1 MENKFFLQNTIEK
14 IDKGKSSF
22 FLDPKEREFV
32 ISKLRKKKISYE
44 IYTPYR
50 EAEKVLVYNENY
62 PEIELLEIISK
73 KRLEHRDILGV
84 LFAHQILP
92 HFYGDIMITDNTHY
106 LVALKPVAEYLK
118 SHVHEIGKNPVEFV
132 KIDLASLG
140 DYRPKYDISLYH
152 VSGLR
157 LDMIVSKITKQS
169 RRKVEEIIKDKEVF
183 LNYEVAVKKDT
194 YLKEGDIFSIRGYGK
209 YLFSK
214 ICYRNKKGNMDI
226 EILKYK

>member
-14 IDKGKSSF
+14 IEKGKSSF

-84 LFAHQILP
+84 LFAHHTLI
-92 HFYGDIMITDNTHY
+92 NT
-106 LVALKPVAEYLK
+106 
-118 SHVHEIGKNPVEFV
+118 
-132 KIDLASLG
+132 
-140 DYRPKYDISLYH
+140 
-152 VSGLR
+152 
-157 LDMIVSKITKQS
+157 
-169 RRKVEEIIKDKEVF
+169 
-183 LNYEVAVKKDT
+183 
-194 YLKEGDIFSIRGYGK
+194 
-209 YLFSK
+209 
-214 ICYRNKKGNMDI
+214 C
-226 EILKYK
+226 